1 MTAIEDIVCHTQ
13 IPRGG
18 DMSYRATQGS
28 IRVSQVVEG
37 MRGHHRQELYCGF
50 HRDADLGWANLDNF
64 SGSEA

>member
-1 MTAIEDIVCHTQ
+1 
-13 IPRGG
+13 
-18 DMSYRATQGS
+18 MSYRATQGS